1 MQAGFEGCEHSTE
14 RKGHEMKGTIR
25 TAGKFCS
32 VAKRLAGPTASA
44 GTTAFFVAF
53 GISGAALA
61 AASST
66 AGDELTTGL
75 DEIVV
80 TAQKKSENIQ
90 NVPETVNV
98 ISAQQ
103 ISDLG
108 AKQLSDYAA
117 TVPGL
122 QIDSAGAPGQQTIS
136 IRGISTGSQ
145 FGSATAAIYVDDVP
159 IGSSSPYAY
168 GSGFGLDLLPYDLS
182 RLEILEGPQGT
193 LYGASSLG
201 GLVKYVTTTPS
212 LSEMSFRVGGDLSS
226 IDHGTGTGSS
236 ARGAANIVLIPDQL
250 ALIVSGS
257 HSYTP
262 GYINNLV
269 TGQQGRNDGTQ
280 DGGRISLYWRPID
293 SLSVNLGVIYNASNF
308 NSSGRVPV
316 NADGSTVYGRYDDK
330 EYEQFFQD
338 ASTTLYSA
346 NVKYDFGPVNL
357 TSVTG
362 YSQTTNKIG
371 WNYSIPLFTSLGLL
385 AEPTDVIPVNKFSQE
400 IRLASSDTGDLQWT
414 VGDFY
419 TEERAQLNERIRAYS
434 LAALP
439 SLQPVAPFDPFDDIG
454 RPSVYQ
460 EEAVFGNATYLVLP
474 QWDVN
479 GGFRYSHN
487 DQRVFTYGEGP
498 GGSQGLAFG
507 ELVGATPTYKSS
519 QDVTTWSVTSRY
531 HIDEDSMAYVR
542 VATGYRPGGSN
553 AGVVGAPTTFESDKL
568 TNYEFGIKSQLLDH
582 RLRLN
587 GDVFYI
593 DWKNIQIQQLTSA
606 NLGFTGNGGA
616 AKSKGFELATEY
628 SFTPQLRLG
637 GNVLYDEATLSVNAP
652 AAGGS
657 AGDPLPLSAK
667 WNASIVAD
675 WSHSLGDDR
684 KVSVNALWRYVGD
697 RYADFPGGANYFY
710 LKAYN
715 TLDLSVG
722 VTQGQYSFRLFA
734 RNLRD
739 EYAYTRYG
747 TGYATLLQ
755 PRTVGLSADVTF

>member
-1 MQAGFEGCEHSTE
+1 MN
-14 RKGHEMKGTIR
+14 GTIR
-25 TAGKFCS
+25 TAGIFSC
-32 VAKRLAGPTASA
+32 VAKLLAGTSAST
-44 GTTAFFVAF
+44 GTTAFIFAVS
-53 GISGAALA
+53 ISGAAA
-61 AASST
+61 AAGPS
-66 AGDELTTGL
+66 AGRDESAIGL
-75 DEIVV
+75 EEIVV

-90 NVPETVNV
+90 NVPETVNI
-98 ISAQQ
+98 ISAQE
-103 ISDLG
+103 IADLG

-168 GSGFGLDLLPYDLS
+168 GAGFGLDLLPYDLS

-201 GLVKYVTTTPS
+201 GLVKYVTTTPN
-212 LSEMSFRVGGDLSS
+212 LSQMSFRLGGDLLN
-226 IDHGTGTGSS
+226 IDHGTGTGGS

-250 ALIVSGS
+250 AAIVSGS

-269 TGQQGRNDGTQ
+269 TGQRGRNDGTQ
-280 DGGRISLYWRPID
+280 DGGRVSLYWRPID
-293 SLSVNLGVIYNASNF
+293 RLSVNLGVLYNVSNF

-316 NADGSTVYGRYDDK
+316 AANGSPVYGRYEDK
-330 EYEQFFQD
+330 EYEPFFQD

-346 NVKYDFGPVNL
+346 NIKYDFGPVNL

-371 WNYSIPLFTSLGLL
+371 WNYSIPLFTALGLL
-385 AEPTDVIPVNKFSQE
+385 AEPTDVIPVNKLSQE
-400 IRLASSDTGDLQWT
+400 IRLASSDTGHFQWT

-434 LAALP
+434 LSALP
-439 SLQPVAPFDPFDDIG
+439 NLQPIAPFDPFDDIA

-460 EEAVFGNATYLVLP
+460 EEAVFGNATYQLLP
-474 QWDVN
+474 QWDVS
-479 GGFRYSHN
+479 GGLRYSHN
-487 DQRVFTYGEGP
+487 DQRVFTYGLGP

-507 ELVGATPTYKSS
+507 DLMGASPTYRSS

-531 HIDEDSMAYVR
+531 HVDEDFMPYVR

-553 AGVVGAPTTFESDKL
+553 AGVVGAPATFDSDKL
-568 TNYEFGIKSQLLDH
+568 INYEVGIKSQLFDH
-582 RLRLN
+582 RLLLN
-587 GDVFYI
+587 SDVFYI
-593 DWKNIQIQQLTSA
+593 DWKNIQIAQLTSG
-606 NLGFTGNGGA
+606 NLGFTGNAGA
-616 AKSKGFELATEY
+616 ATSKGFELATQY
-628 SFTPQLRLG
+628 SLTPQLRIG
-637 GNVLYDEATLSVNAP
+637 GNVLYDDATLSVNAP
-652 AAGGS
+652 GAGGA

-667 WNASIVAD
+667 WNASIIAD

-684 KVSVNALWRYVGD
+684 KVSANALWRYVGD
-697 RYADFPGGANYFY
+697 RYADFPGGANYLH

-715 TLDLSVG
+715 TLDLSIG
-722 VTQGQYSFRLFA
+722 LTQGQYSFRLFA

-755 PRTVGLSADVTF
+755 PRTVGLSADVVF